1 LTNLD
6 ICDTRFGDIKVWIV
20 MFSRGK
26 VLGVRNVFS

>member
-1 LTNLD
+1 LRG
-6 ICDTRFGDIKVWIV
+6 IRFGDIKVWIV